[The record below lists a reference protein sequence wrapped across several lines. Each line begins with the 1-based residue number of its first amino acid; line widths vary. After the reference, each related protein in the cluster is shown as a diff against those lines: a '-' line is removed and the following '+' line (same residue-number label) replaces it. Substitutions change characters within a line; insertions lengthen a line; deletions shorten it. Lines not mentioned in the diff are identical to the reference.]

1 MKPKE
6 VKLSDKKYNSDNTLH
21 LYLRVSSEVQV
32 EGGVGIDLQKN
43 VGIKRSKELG
53 LNWCIHNEGGKSSFS
68 DTLNNRP
75 IMRNLLDGMDK
86 KIVKHLY
93 VYNTDRLSRKRTT
106 WYLIRLK
113 IQNSGVQLY
122 IGEGTKVDSQD
133 KLESLMLGILSEI
146 SQYDNEVRRD
156 RSRLGK
162 IEKFKRGLYI
172 HGTTPFG
179 YSKLDMK
186 LIPHETNNKIL
197 RKMFQK
203 YSRSNSI
210 KEIGDWLTSEQIRTP
225 RGNIVWTTLQIR
237 NMLRSRHYNGETSF
251 HDKISNRTYS
261 GSCPK
266 LIEDKLWYD
275 VQKKL
280 EFSSTVEQQRRKI
293 KHDYLLTSY
302 LFCGVCGHLMRG
314 VNKPK
319 KYTYLY
325 YCGEKENR
333 WRDGRIPK
341 CDRQRSK
348 SVNVKKMDDLVWET
362 LLDTI
367 EKSNILKQDFK
378 DKMMGVNL
386 EVVDNKELEINNIIS
401 RKKQNKRKLNQQKN
415 TLENNRLDLQKRF
428 YLDEI
433 KKDDY
438 MEIGLELDLKIDRIN
453 SDIEELESDI
463 KKLNES
469 SVWID
474 WITKYGD
481 KVEKYRRMKTIKE
494 KQQIV
499 GQFLLRIEVDYDV
512 EKQFHN
518 VKLKSRIPLF
528 DDGYV
533 VVGQDRY
540 GRRITKIKDGT
551 TTKTVKIEKSKYD
564 SSESGFSKKKDQ
576 NDEAINEDIVEYRE
590 HPPTKTVRYCRIVW
604 YC

>member
-1 MKPKE
+1 
-6 VKLSDKKYNSDNTLH
+6 
-21 LYLRVSSEVQV
+21 
-32 EGGVGIDLQKN
+32 
-43 VGIKRSKELG
+43 
-53 LNWCIHNEGGKSSFS
+53 
-68 DTLNNRP
+68 
-75 IMRNLLDGMDK
+75 
-86 KIVKHLY
+86 
-93 VYNTDRLSRKRTT
+93 
-106 WYLIRLK
+106 
-113 IQNSGVQLY
+113 
-122 IGEGTKVDSQD
+122 
-133 KLESLMLGILSEI
+133 
-146 SQYDNEVRRD
+146 
-156 RSRLGK
+156 
-162 IEKFKRGLYI
+162 
-172 HGTTPFG
+172 
-179 YSKLDMK
+179 
-186 LIPHETNNKIL
+186 
-197 RKMFQK
+197 
-203 YSRSNSI
+203 
-210 KEIGDWLTSEQIRTP
+210 
-225 RGNIVWTTLQIR
+225 
-237 NMLRSRHYNGETSF
+237 
-251 HDKISNRTYS
+251 
-261 GSCPK
+261 
-266 LIEDKLWYD
+266 
-275 VQKKL
+275 
-280 EFSSTVEQQRRKI
+280 
-293 KHDYLLTSY
+293 
-302 LFCGVCGHLMRG
+302 
-314 VNKPK
+314 
-319 KYTYLY
+319 
-325 YCGEKENR
+325 
-333 WRDGRIPK
+333 
-341 CDRQRSK
+341 
-348 SVNVKKMDDLVWET
+348 MDDLVWET

-499 GQFLLRIEVDYDV
+499 GQFLLRVEVDYDV

-564 SSESGFSKKKDQ
+564 SSESGFSKKK
-576 NDEAINEDIVEYRE
+576 
-590 HPPTKTVRYCRIVW
+590 TKMTRL
-604 YC
+604 